1 MSLRVR
7 SFLKVSMKNIR
18 LIFLF
23 LPFLGLAQHKLTVE
37 VEGVR
42 SSSGNIN
49 IAVYNKEDGFLKF
62 ESVFL
67 SDSTHAH
74 AGKTEVQISNLP
86 NGEYALAVFHD
97 ENGNNK
103 LDTNWL
109 GIPKEPIGFSQA
121 RMKTFGP
128 PSFKEC
134 AFHISSD
141 KAIKIDL

>member
-1 MSLRVR
+1 MKR
-7 SFLKVSMKNIR
+7 FLN
-18 LIFLF
+18 LIFILI
-23 LPFLGLAQHKLTVE
+23 PVLGIAQNELTVD
-37 VEGVR
+37 VDGVK

-49 IAVYNKEDGFLKF
+49 IAVYNKAEGFLKF

-67 SDSTHAH
+67 SDSAH
-74 AGKTEVQISNLP
+74 AIAGQTRVKIANLP

-97 ENGNNK
+97 QNGNNI

-109 GIPKEPIGFSQA
+109 GIPKEPIGFSNA

-134 AFHISSD
+134 SFRLSSD
-141 KAIKIDL
+141 QAIRISL

>member
-1 MSLRVR
+1 
-7 SFLKVSMKNIR
+7 MKNIR

-23 LPFLGLAQHKLTVE
+23 LPFLGLAQNKLTVE
-37 VEGVR
+37 IEGVQ

-49 IAVYNKEDGFLKF
+49 IAIYNKEDGFLKF
-62 ESVFL
+62 ENVFR
-67 SDSTHAH
+67 SNSAQANT
-74 AGKTEVQISNLP
+74 GKTVVQINDLP

-109 GIPKEPIGFSQA
+109 GIPKEPIGFSQS

-134 AFHISSD
+134 VFRLSSD
-141 KAIKIDL
+141 KAIRIDL

>member
-1 MSLRVR
+1 
-7 SFLKVSMKNIR
+7 MKSIR
-18 LIFLF
+18 LVILF
-23 LPFLGLAQHKLTVE
+23 LPFLGFAQNKLIVE
-37 VEGVR
+37 VDGVK
-42 SSSGNIN
+42 SSLGTIN
-49 IAVYNKEDGFLKF
+49 IAVYNKEEGFLKF

-67 SDSTHAH
+67 SDSAQANT
-74 AGKTEVQISNLP
+74 GKTMVQINDLP

-97 ENGNNK
+97 ENGNKK

-109 GIPKEPIGFSQA
+109 GIPREPIGFSQA

-134 AFHISSD
+134 AFQITSD

>member
-1 MSLRVR
+1 ML
-7 SFLKVSMKNIR
+7 SMKNIS
-18 LIFLF
+18 LILLF
-23 LPFLGLAQHKLTVE
+23 LPLLGLSQNKLTVE
-37 VEGVR
+37 VDGVR

-49 IAVYNKEDGFLKF
+49 IAIYNEAEGFLKF
-62 ESVFL
+62 DNVFL
-67 SDSTHAH
+67 SDSTSAN
-74 AGKTEVQISNLP
+74 AGKTELQINNLP

-97 ENGNNK
+97 ENGNDK

-134 AFHISSD
+134 SFRISSD
-141 KAIKIDL
+141 RAIKINL